1 MQIQHGIIIKYNT
14 ILPYIINIS
23 MVEENIYYLKS
34 IINTVKSTIINELP
48 SSGDDQI
55 GVFLNN
61 IIIYTN

>member
-1 MQIQHGIIIKYNT
+1 MQIQHGIRIKYNT